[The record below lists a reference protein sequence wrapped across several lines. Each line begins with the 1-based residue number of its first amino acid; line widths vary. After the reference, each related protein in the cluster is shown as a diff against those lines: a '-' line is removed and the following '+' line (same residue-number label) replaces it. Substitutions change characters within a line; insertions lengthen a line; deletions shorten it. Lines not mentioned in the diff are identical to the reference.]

1 MITLATVLA
10 STFTDIGGLGLTA
23 KALFI
28 PFSDNTANRLHK
40 AGFSLNQIANM
51 RRNQIDT
58 LVIVLAA
65 LLRMSIKKW
74 DLDDDDEEDMGWGL
88 LYYFV
93 SRLYTEQAAFNTIR
107 GLRKELPALT
117 NITPVSISVLLDF
130 GEFIKLYNTQEE
142 YVSTGKK
149 KYIKKGTRFI
159 PYYKS
164 VYPLQHGYKAASSYD
179 YGRTTLTK

>member
-1 MITLATVLA
+1 M
-10 STFTDIGGLGLTA
+10 
-23 KALFI
+23 
-28 PFSDNTANRLHK
+28 PFSDSTANSLHK
-40 AGFSLNQIANM
+40 AGFSVNQIANM

-65 LLRMSIKKW
+65 LLRMGIKKW
-74 DLDDDDEEDMGWGL
+74 DMDDDDEEDMGWGL

-93 SRLYTEQAAFNTIR
+93 SRLYTEQSAFNTIW
-107 GLRKELPALT
+107 GLRKELPVLT
-117 NITPVSISVLLDF
+117 NITPASVSVLLDF
-130 GEFIKLYNTQEE
+130 GEFIKLYITQEE
-142 YVSTGKK
+142 YVSTGNK